1 LGQVQQQEQDSTV
14 LRPSVSYQKKRV
26 LVVDD
31 EVDITTI
38 FKLALEKVN
47 RRGREES

>member
-1 LGQVQQQEQDSTV
+1 M
-14 LRPSVSYQKKRV
+14 KKRV

-31 EVDITTI
+31 EVDITMI

-47 RRGREES
+47 LHVDVYKRYRGGREES